1 MNNKNKNIKNE
12 KGAITLFVLL
22 TCLFFAFL
30 LVGAYIKTM
39 NRLHVQEQ
47 EVQQIH
53 DNYLRNV
60 EMADEIYKKTAII
73 KVNLVRAEHS
83 TGALVNNVEIMGTGR
98 VSRNTSK
105 IIAYAFAKEDVKEEN
120 LTFITITATDVAQQK
135 TVVTEN
141 GIFYFYVKDDKGDI
155 YRSNKLEISDISDIS
170 DINSS
175 AQ

>member
-73 KVNLVRAEHS
+73 
-83 TGALVNNVEIMGTGR
+83 LVNNVEIMGTGR

-155 YRSNKLEISDISDIS
+155 YRSNKLEISDI
-170 DINSS
+170 NSS

>member
-1 MNNKNKNIKNE
+1 MGWLSTRTSRMQDLSSALKAKNCE
-12 KGAITLFVLL
+12 RSLS
-22 TCLFFAFL
+22 
-30 LVGAYIKTM
+30 
-39 NRLHVQEQ
+39 
-47 EVQQIH
+47 
-53 DNYLRNV
+53 
-60 EMADEIYKKTAII
+60 TA
-73 KVNLVRAEHS
+73 V
-83 TGALVNNVEIMGTGR
+83 VNNVEIMGTGR